1 MTQSLPRISIVI
13 PVYNSEAIIPDLIS
27 RIRAV
32 MPDIASSYEV
42 ILVNDGSHDRS
53 WDVIA
58 KFPAYQRGGIVQ
70 VVGDKVYAGLGEGGN
85 GIRSGFWESSDSL
98 KIGNPI
104 SIPDKIGS
112 VSSGVYD
119 EQRNSFFM
127 IDNNGKIWEYNLS
140 SGEWTAR
147 SLLGYRMNN
156 YHMFMLNGIIYI
168 LGQDLY
174 YANKFIKYNPIW
186 DN

>member
-1 MTQSLPRISIVI
+1 MMNRETAFL
-13 PVYNSEAIIPDLIS
+13 
-27 RIRAV
+27 
-32 MPDIASSYEV
+32 
-42 ILVNDGSHDRS
+42 
-53 WDVIA
+53 
-58 KFPAYQRGGIVQ
+58 
-70 VVGDKVYAGLGEGGN
+70 
-85 GIRSGFWESSDSL
+85 
-98 KIGNPI
+98 
-104 SIPDKIGS
+104 
-112 VSSGVYD
+112 
-119 EQRNSFFM
+119 

-174 YANKFIKYNPIW
+174 YANKFIMYNPIW

>member
-1 MTQSLPRISIVI
+1 MLIQS
-13 PVYNSEAIIPDLIS
+13 
-27 RIRAV
+27 
-32 MPDIASSYEV
+32 
-42 ILVNDGSHDRS
+42 
-53 WDVIA
+53 
-58 KFPAYQRGGIVQ
+58 F
-70 VVGDKVYAGLGEGGN
+70 
-85 GIRSGFWESSDSL
+85 
-98 KIGNPI
+98 
-104 SIPDKIGS
+104 PDKIGS

>member
-1 MTQSLPRISIVI
+1 MESDIYYLKEKVKNGAEYLVTQMFF
-13 PVYNSEAIIPDLIS
+13 D
-27 RIRAV
+27 
-32 MPDIASSYEV
+32 
-42 ILVNDGSHDRS
+42 ND
-53 WDVIA
+53 
-58 KFPAYQRGGIVQ
+58 KY
-70 VVGDKVYAGLGEGGN
+70 Y
-85 GIRSGFWESSDSL
+85 
-98 KIGNPI
+98 
-104 SIPDKIGS
+104 